1 MQIKMDKTKTSFNYD
16 LLKTITKKS
25 ILIMALFL
33 IFSCNKCEIKDG
45 VYTSEYTTL
54 FLKRMG
60 SKYEIQIDHHNHTK
74 RELQTKFM
82 ILNCED
88 KEIQAGYE
96 HNTVIFNEEKL
107 FFLTEDRIRFLD
119 SIEAAQRNLD
129 SLAALE
135 ATMVW

>member
-1 MQIKMDKTKTSFNYD
+1 MNKTKTSFNYD
-16 LLKTITKKS
+16 LLKIITKKS
-25 ILIMALFL
+25 TLIMALFL

-45 VYTSEYTTL
+45 VYTSEKTCL

-60 SKYEIQIDHHNHTK
+60 SKYEINYNNRMHRD
-74 RELQTKFM
+74 KFM

-96 HNTVIFNEEKL
+96 PNTIIFNEEKL
-107 FFLTEDRIRFLD
+107 FFTE
-119 SIEAAQRNLD
+119 IEDYEKKQREAD

-135 ATMVW
+135 ATMTSLGPKF